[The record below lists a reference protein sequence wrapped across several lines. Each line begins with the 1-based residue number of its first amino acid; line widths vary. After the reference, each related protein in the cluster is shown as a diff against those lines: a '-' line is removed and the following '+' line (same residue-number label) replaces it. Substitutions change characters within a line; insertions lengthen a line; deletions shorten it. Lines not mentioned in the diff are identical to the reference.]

1 MTHSDIAITADS
13 FALEVLESTEP
24 VLVDFWAPWCG
35 PCRVMNPIIS
45 KLAEEY
51 AGSLKVG
58 KINVDEAPDIATDFH
73 IMAIPTL
80 LLFQQGKVV
89 ERLEGLNSQ
98 EKIVQQ
104 LERLGIV
111 AKVTA

>member
-1 MTHSDIAITADS
+1 MTNSYVTITADN

-35 PCRVMNPIIS
+35 PCRVMNPIVN
-45 KLAEEY
+45 KLAEDY
-51 AGSLKVG
+51 AGALKVG

-73 IMAIPTL
+73 IMAIPSL
-80 LLFQQGKVV
+80 LLFQQGNVI
-89 ERLEGLNSQ
+89 ERIEGLATQ

-104 LERLGIV
+104 LEKFGIG